1 MSELVVFIIGAFIFG
16 ITVFGTVMAGG
27 IALSQREIR
36 EDPDQKDITD
46 CDILDQTLPVRG
58 KY

>member
-1 MSELVVFIIGAFIFG
+1 MSELVVFIIGACIFA

-27 IALSQREIR
+27 IALSKREIR
-36 EDPDQKDITD
+36 EDPEQRDLED
-46 CDILDQTLPVRG
+46 CELLEKTLPVRV